1 MPTRSLEASITCKCS
16 LPRMVLYGDRALLP
30 LKGSMAEKELG

>member
-30 LKGSMAEKELG
+30 LKGLMAEKELG